1 MWDWAVRALGAFW
14 FVGGLVTLR
23 ALGQARVLDTA
34 LAALDGGVATR
45 DLVRAGLLGG
55 GAVLTALTG
64 LLLAALDRF
73 AVPALLANSVVQG
86 AWLVYAS
93 RHFPPE
99 DEADRVGRA
108 QVRNAFFVWLAGTA
122 AVIAAERFG
131 VVTFA
136 ALPLFEAIAGVAA
149 AALLLRQGWEIRG
162 MSRTPA
168 LDAAMV
174 VDPGSEEKGPYR
186 QPTSVI
192 LGPEVGCWPLWDA
205 DDGRNLD
212 PWRLDLAEDLRE
224 RIRAF
229 EDRVIAAL
237 DVDHDDGPTIV
248 DRTLIPV
255 LEAEAIEI
263 TRALAAVYGEDA
275 VAWRLPGEG

>member
-1 MWDWAVRALGAFW
+1 MWEWAVRAAGVFW

-23 ALGQARVLDTA
+23 ALARARVVDVA
-34 LAALDGGVATR
+34 LAALGGGIRTR

-55 GAVLTALTG
+55 GAVLTALAG
-64 LLLAALDRF
+64 LFLALLDRF
-73 AVPALLANSVVQG
+73 AVPALLANAVVQ
-86 AWLVYAS
+86 AVWLAYAA

-99 DEADRVGRA
+99 DDEDRIGRLR
-108 QVRNAFFVWLAGTA
+108 VTNAFGVWLVGTGL
-122 AVIAAERFG
+122 VIAAEQFG
-131 VVTFA
+131 VVHFLD
-136 ALPLFEAIAGVAA
+136 LPTVEAVIGVAA
-149 AALLLRQGWEIRG
+149 VAAVVWQGLAIRAIWA
-162 MSRTPA
+162 TPRLGA
-168 LDAAMV
+168 SVIVDAE
-174 VDPGSEEKGPYR
+174 PEGPYR
-186 QPTSVI
+186 QPVNVI
-192 LGPEVGCWPLWDA
+192 LAPEVGCWPLWDA

-224 RIRAF
+224 RIRGF

-248 DRTLIPV
+248 DRSVIPA

-275 VAWRLPGEG
+275 VGWRLPGEG